1 VDPEA
6 YERFTRDLRQ
16 RLADDPRVLG
26 LVAVGS
32 MARRGTTPDRWSDH
46 DFFVVAAPG
55 AQESFRSDLAW
66 LPRSREIALSFRE
79 TAHGVKVVFTD
90 GHLIEFAVFDPD
102 ELALARVNRYRVLFD
117 RERIGERLDR
127 VAADTAR
134 ARPPSDDWLVGQ
146 FLTNL
151 LVGVGRHRRGERL
164 SGRQLVA
171 SGALGHLVM
180 LLAKHAASPPTALDS
195 LDPLRRFESAFPDV
209 GRRLCAALE
218 RETPDMARDLL
229 ELALAELPGRIPM
242 EAVAAIRPR
251 LEVP

>member
-1 VDPEA
+1 VDPEP
-6 YERFTRDLRQ
+6 YERFTRDLQ
-16 RLADDPRVLG
+16 QHLADDPRVLG
-26 LVAVGS
+26 LV
-32 MARRGTTPDRWSDH
+32 DH
-46 DFFVVAAPG
+46 DFFVVVAPG
-55 AQESFRSDLAW
+55 AQEAFRADLAW

-127 VAADTAR
+127 VAADTAL
-134 ARPPSDDWLVGQ
+134 ANPPSDDWLVGQ

-171 SGALGHLVM
+171 SGAFGHLVM
-180 LLAKHAASPPTALDS
+180 LLAKHAASPPTTLDS
-195 LDPLRRFESAFPDV
+195 LDPLRRFESAFPDL
-209 GRRLCAALE
+209 GRRLGESLE
-218 RETPDMARDLL
+218 RETPEMARDLL

-251 LEVP
+251 LEEA